1 MARAKQT
8 IRKVCE
14 HCKSEFEAGKAT
26 ARYCSHR
33 CNSAALKDAKRK
45 EIIQHT
51 ESLTKKKK
59 NENVMDDIS
68 GRAYLNVA
76 EAAVLLGVCYKTVY
90 NLAHAGKL
98 KATRISQRLTFISRK
113 NIDELLEANAAY
125 EILPTKEL
133 QPIAEWYT
141 LDEITQQYG
150 ILRHQ
155 TRKIVNAENIS
166 EKKDGTRTLIA
177 KRQIDNYF
185 NKKGFES
192 SLINLAEWYTVTE
205 VMEKYGMTEQAVYIF
220 VSRYKIPKKQQG
232 GKRFYSK
239 QHIDIL
245 KNKTQ

>member
-14 HCKSEFEAGKAT
+14 HCKNEFEAGKAT
-26 ARYCSHR
+26 SRYCSHK
-33 CNSAALKDAKRK
+33 CNSAALKNAKRK
-45 EIIQHT
+45 EIIQYT

-59 NENVMDDIS
+59 DENVKADIS
-68 GRAYLNVA
+68 NRPYLNVA
-76 EAAVLLGVCYKTVY
+76 ETAALLGVCLNTVY
-90 NLAHAGKL
+90 NLARKGKL

-113 NIDELLEANAAY
+113 SIDELLVTNTIY
-125 EILPTKEL
+125 ETMPPKE
-133 QPIAEWYT
+133 QKPVADWYT
-141 LDEITQQYG
+141 LDEITQRYG
-150 ILRHQ
+150 IQRHQ
-155 TRKIVNAENIS
+155 IRKIVNAENIP

-205 VMEKYGMTEQAVYIF
+205 VIGKYGMTEQGVYVF
-220 VSRYKIPKKQQG
+220 ASRYKIPKKQQD
-232 GKRFYSK
+232 GKRYYSK